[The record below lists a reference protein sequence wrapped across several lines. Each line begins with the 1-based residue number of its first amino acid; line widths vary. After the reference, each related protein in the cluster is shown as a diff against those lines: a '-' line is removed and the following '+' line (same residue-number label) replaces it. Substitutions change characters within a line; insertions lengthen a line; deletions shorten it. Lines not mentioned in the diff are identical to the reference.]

1 MWGVGGMF
9 NNLKTSSSWP
19 SATGG
24 PPTQYEWMQA
34 SYYYQGAGVNRDKV
48 WADLQRLSSSK
59 NYGVG
64 IIWNY
69 NPNAPKYFWKEVEE
83 TGGRGPYTRHRKEE
97 IPYP

>member
-9 NNLKTSSSWP
+9 GKLQEKSSWP

-59 NYGVG
+59 NYGFG

-69 NPNAPKYFWKEVEE
+69 DIWYASRDVLLDKLPEGGYKRWKKGEKPPK
-83 TGGRGPYTRHRKEE
+83 
-97 IPYP
+97 